1 MTIAIMTGL
10 MLFLCLVAV
19 YAVFSHVIIHAV
31 VAMSVFSIITAVV
44 FLLLQAPDVAM
55 TEAVIGAGLVTA
67 FFVLTLNKIEEL

>member
-67 FFVLTLNKIEEL
+67 FFILTLNKIEEL